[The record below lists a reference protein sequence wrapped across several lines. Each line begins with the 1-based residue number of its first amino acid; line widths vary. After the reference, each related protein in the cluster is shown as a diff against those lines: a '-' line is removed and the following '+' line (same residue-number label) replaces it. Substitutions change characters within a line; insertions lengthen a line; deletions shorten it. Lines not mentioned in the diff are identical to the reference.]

1 MTDLEKRNILL
12 ASIAKAQ
19 DKEFT
24 TEDID
29 SNQIAKSLLGLT
41 ASETDVETFES
52 ILNYIKKL
60 PKYEELVK
68 EARTQGL
75 DIPAVAPIEQY
86 QVGSIGWMRRII
98 DLIQ

>member
-24 TEDID
+24 FEDFD
-29 SNQIAKSLLGLT
+29 SNQIAKNLLGLT
-41 ASETDVETFES
+41 AAESDVETVDS
-52 ILNYIKKL
+52 ILKYIKKL

-68 EARTQGL
+68 EARSQGL
-75 DIPAVAPIEQY
+75 DIPTMTPIEQF
-86 QVGSIGWMRRII
+86 QVGSIGWMRKII

>member
-24 TEDID
+24 VEDFD
-29 SNQIAKSLLGLT
+29 SNQVAKSLLGLT
-41 ASETDVETFES
+41 AAESDVETVDS
-52 ILNYIKKL
+52 ILKYIKKL

-68 EARTQGL
+68 EARSQGL
-75 DIPAVAPIEQY
+75 DIPTVAPIEQF

-98 DLIQ
+98 DLLQ

>member
-12 ASIAKAQ
+12 ASLAKAQ

-29 SNQIAKSLLGLT
+29 SNQVAKSLLGLT

-68 EARTQGL
+68 EARAQGL
-75 DIPAVAPIEQY
+75 EIPAVEPIEQY